1 MRGIVRVDTP
11 NRAVMNLLGENS
23 ARLFKK
29 MVMFP
34 LTLEACANGMAGRN
48 IAHPTINT
56 GGEIMNLYETLP
68 FIIPMALA
76 LLLALLADKANEK
89 GADQ

>member
-1 MRGIVRVDTP
+1 
-11 NRAVMNLLGENS
+11 
-23 ARLFKK
+23 
-29 MVMFP
+29 
-34 LTLEACANGMAGRN
+34 
-48 IAHPTINT
+48 
-56 GGEIMNLYETLP
+56 MNLYETLI